1 MYHGVGHGG
10 GGGGG
15 HGGGG
20 HGGGGHHGGGGGGGH
35 HGGGGG
41 GHHGGGGRRG
51 GGRTVVVQNGGGWGP
66 GWYGGDASYPYPV
79 VVEPDCAVVD
89 QNGDCVCQLVD
100 SSGVCM
106 AGLGDNGA
114 SDAPAATSSAAGM
127 SMGSSTSWITGG
139 IILGLAVAVFWFD
152 TKDPLGFKKAA

>member
-1 MYHGVGHGG
+1 M
-10 GGGGG
+10 
-15 HGGGG
+15 
-20 HGGGGHHGGGGGGGH
+20 
-35 HGGGGG
+35 
-41 GHHGGGGRRG
+41 
-51 GGRTVVVQNGGGWGP
+51 QGGGWGP

-79 VVEPDCAVVD
+79 AVPDCAVVD
-89 QNGDCVCQLVD
+89 QNGDCVCQLID
-100 SSGVCM
+100 SNGVCM

-114 SDAPAATSSAAGM
+114 TDAPAAPSSEAGM

>member
-1 MYHGVGHGG
+1 MYHGVGHG

-20 HGGGGHHGGGGGGGH
+20 HGGGGGHHGGGGGH
-35 HGGGGG
+35 HGGGG
-41 GHHGGGGRRG
+41 GHHGGGGRR

-79 VVEPDCAVVD
+79 AVGPDCAVVD

-100 SSGVCM
+100 SSGACM
-106 AGLGDNGA
+106 AGMGSYDNPA
-114 SDAPAATSSAAGM
+114 TDPPAPSSDAGM
-127 SMGSSTSWITGG
+127 SMGSPTSWITGG
-139 IILGLAVAVFWFD
+139 IIFGLAIAVFWFD